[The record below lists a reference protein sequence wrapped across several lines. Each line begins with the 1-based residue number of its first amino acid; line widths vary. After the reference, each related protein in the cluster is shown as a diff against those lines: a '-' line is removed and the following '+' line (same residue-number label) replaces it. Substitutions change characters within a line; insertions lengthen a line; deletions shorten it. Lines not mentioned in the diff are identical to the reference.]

1 MKFLHSP
8 LLRQKLRGNKIG
20 SVIGESLGAC
30 PTRDS
35 RIHQTR
41 CSTSCPLQP
50 AITARTSSCCLARSP
65 STSCSALP
73 GLARLVPE
81 RLRVFY
87 AITLFFDSRLNRKG
101 RSEANLLVRGAV
113 VTAIMVLIAVAAG
126 IALDR
131 YARMIPY
138 GWVVEFAVLVVCLS
152 SRRMFLDLRRGLQVL
167 GTEDLAAGQDM
178 VARWTGRDASRLDK
192 FGVARILVELAAVA
206 VGRRVVIPAFWFVLL
221 GFPGLFVSRAVS
233 RLAIAAAGR
242 DAATRAFGA
251 VAMRLD
257 HVLGLLP
264 SYLGAGLLSLAAVVV
279 PRASVRRG
287 FEVMSLDADARRN
300 RKRRPLQG
308 CRGGGA
314 RPCAGRAVRYQG
326 RRRRARCVDRQR
338 SRPRRPVAMSAAC
351 SISRR
356 WRCCWSARRSRPVAE
371 RRLTALR

>member
-1 MKFLHSP
+1 MFDFMPIAAGNHGEDIV
-8 LLRQKLRGNKIG
+8 LL
-20 SVIGESLGAC
+20 LGA
-30 PTRDS
+30 
-35 RIHQTR
+35 
-41 CSTSCPLQP
+41 
-50 AITARTSSCCLARSP
+50 LALDVVLGL
-65 STSCSALP
+65 LP
-73 GLARLVPE
+73 GLARLAPE
-81 RLRVFY
+81 RLRVFH

-264 SYLGAGLLSLAAVVV
+264 SYLGAGLLSLAALVV

-287 FEVMSLDADARRN
+287 FEIMSLDAMRDEIVNDGRFKGAAAGALGLALGGPFGTRGSGGVRDAWIGN
-300 RKRRPLQG
+300 
-308 CRGGGA
+308 
-314 RPCAGRAVRYQG
+314 GRARVGQSDVRRMFYL
-326 RRRRARCVDRQR
+326 AT
-338 SRPRRPVAMSAAC
+338 VALLLVLALAA
-351 SISRR
+351 
-356 WRCCWSARRSRPVAE
+356 A
-371 RRLTALR
+371 LTALRL